1 MTNCFLNTLLQPTT
15 KGLESDDI
23 QVARE
28 ALEVSS
34 LHCETLLLVAVLS
47 LKYQLHVIHVY

>member
-1 MTNCFLNTLLQPTT
+1 MTDFFFLTLLQPIT

-28 ALEVSS
+28 ALEVSP
-34 LHCETLLLVAVLS
+34 LYCETLLLVAVPSLS
-47 LKYQLHVIHVY
+47 FQLICQT